1 MQKNYRPKKTQ
12 REHAAKARPQACL
25 SALGRLPGEWD
36 TTLLCSPC
44 SLLCSKLVPC
54 CNFFLCAAGAM
65 PTLEQQHADTQA
77 RQAALAAC
85 WPTLLLMALASSRW
99 CRRPLHCLAAQYL

>member
-44 SLLCSKLVPC
+44 SLLCSK
-54 CNFFLCAAGAM
+54 
-65 PTLEQQHADTQA
+65 A
-77 RQAALAAC
+77 R
-85 WPTLLLMALASSRW
+85 TLLQLLLVRCWRHA
-99 CRRPLHCLAAQYL
+99 HT